1 MEQTAPQISSRPFT
15 KVVLTECPKCKGP
28 LKPLQLKCSRCGHFL
43 LRITMQPKQR
53 RILDLVLMTGPGIAT
68 KIGFGGSRGAAKSRL
83 ARDLALTVAFSIPN
97 IVVFIIRRNWGDL
110 EENHVEKLKLE
121 RPELTRYYSGQR
133 QAYEFP
139 QELGNSRI
147 AFKYGDT
154 MKDIIQ
160 VGRGPECYLEIVD
173 QAEQFS
179 EDELAELNTPNR
191 WPGSAENAAKTV
203 YLFNPGGVGTQYLR
217 RVFFLKQYKENERP
231 SAFTFIQAY
240 GWDNYEWF
248 RSECSEYS
256 FEQFYSL
263 PGNDIPPCPMG
274 VYDNK
279 WLDTVP
285 ANNRFKLFVTRTTE
299 GRKMWEKPPSIRMGD
314 LFGRFDAFAGQYFA
328 GVWEEHLC
336 VLPSSLVDQIVKP
349 WWVCWMGGDRGF
361 GHHTAIYWA
370 CIGKLSPSEAWS
382 YLNIDTDWPL
392 DVVII
397 YRELVASRMA
407 EEDLGREV
415 VKMTPRP
422 ERAELRK
429 WVLGSDAQM
438 TPRFAKH
445 SIKEMIESVTEPA
458 GMPTI
463 TKAQDGPGSRVVNAR
478 ILYEMLRRTTVM
490 RGDNPPKEKPDP
502 KTVPCLFIS
511 AECPQLISSFPLLM
525 SDALEGNPDDV
536 KKEETMQDDC
546 YDGAKY
552 TCAEYL
558 GIRES
563 PPREI
568 RLREAM
574 DRADSNTQKHI
585 NMLKFN
591 HEEKQGQRRTRRR

>member
-1 MEQTAPQISSRPFT
+1 MEQVGSRRFT
-15 KVVLTECPKCKGP
+15 KVELTECPKCKGP
-28 LKPLQLKCSRCGHFL
+28 LKPLQIKCSRCGHFL
-43 LRITMQPKQR
+43 LRITLQPKQR
-53 RILDLVLMTGPGIAT
+53 KVLDMILATGEDIPT
-68 KIGFGGSRGAAKSRL
+68 KIGAGGSRGSSKSRL
-83 ARDLALTVAFSIPN
+83 ARDVALLVAFSVPN
-97 IVVFIIRRNWGDL
+97 IVVFLIRRNWGDL

-139 QELGNSRI
+139 QELGGSRI

-160 VGRGPECYLEIVD
+160 LARGPECYLEIVD

-179 EDELAELNTPNR
+179 EEELAQLNTPNR
-191 WPGSAENAAKTV
+191 WPSATAGAVKTL

-217 RVFFLKQYKENERP
+217 RVFYLRQYKDNERP
-231 SAFTFIQAY
+231 CDFAFVQMY
-240 GWDNYEWF
+240 GFDNYEWF
-248 RSECSEYS
+248 RNECPEYD
-256 FEQFYSL
+256 FESFYSL
-263 PGNDIPPCPMG
+263 PGELPPCPLG
-274 VYDNK
+274 VYDSK
-279 WLDTVP
+279 WLQGIPD
-285 ANNRFKLFVTRTTE
+285 NHRFKIFVTRTTE
-299 GRKMWEKPPSIRMGD
+299 GRKMWGKPPSIRMGD
-314 LFGRFDAFAGQYFA
+314 LFGRFDAFSGQYFA

-336 VLPSSLVDQIVKP
+336 VLPSSLVDQVVRP
-349 WWVCWMGGDRGF
+349 WWTCWMSGDRGF
-361 GHHTAIYWA
+361 GHHSAIYWF
-370 CIGKLSPSEAWS
+370 CIGKLSPSEAWT

-392 DVVII
+392 DII
-397 YRELVASRMA
+397 IVYRELVAQRLA

-415 VKMTPRP
+415 VRLTPRA
-422 ERAELRK
+422 EREELRK
-429 WVLGSDAQM
+429 WVMGSDTQI

-458 GMPTI
+458 GMPSI

-478 ILYEMLRRTTVM
+478 ILYEMLRRTCVM
-490 RGDNPPKEKPDP
+490 RSENPPKEKPDP

-525 SDALEGNPDDV
+525 SDAQDGNPDDV
-536 KKEETMQDDC
+536 KKTEEMEDDC
-546 YDGAKY
+546 YDGCKY
-552 TCAEYL
+552 GTAEYL
-558 GIRES
+558 SIRES

-574 DRADSNTQKHI
+574 DRADSNTQKNI

-591 HEEKQGQRRTRRR
+591 HEEKQAQRRTRRR

>member
-1 MEQTAPQISSRPFT
+1 MEQVGSRRFT
-15 KVVLTECPKCKGP
+15 KVELTECPKCKGT
-28 LKPLQLKCSRCGHFL
+28 LKPLQIKCSRCGHFI

-53 RILDLVLMTGPGIAT
+53 RLLDMLQAIGPTVPT
-68 KIGFGGSRGAAKSRL
+68 KIGFGGARGSSKSRT
-83 ARDLALTVAFSIPN
+83 ARDVALVTAFSIPN
-97 IVVFIIRRNWGDL
+97 IVVFLIRRNWGDL

-121 RPELTRYYSGQR
+121 RPELNRYYSGQR

-139 QELGNSRI
+139 QELGGSRI

-160 VGRGPECYLEIVD
+160 VGRGPECYLEIID

-179 EDELAELNTPNR
+179 EEEMAELNTPNR
-191 WPGSAENAAKTV
+191 WPGAPPGAVKTL

-217 RVFFLKQYKENERP
+217 RVFFLKQYKDNERP
-231 SAFTFIQAY
+231 GDYAFIQAY
-240 GWDNYEWF
+240 GWENFEWF
-248 RSECSEYS
+248 RSECPEYS
-256 FEQFYSL
+256 FEEFYAL
-263 PGNDIPPCPMG
+263 PGNEIPACPTG
-274 VYDNK
+274 VYDNR
-279 WLDTVP
+279 WLETIPD
-285 ANNRFKLFVTRTTE
+285 NNRFKIFVTRTTE
-299 GRKMWEKPPSIRMGD
+299 GRKMWAKPASIRMGD

-336 VLPSSLVDQIVKP
+336 VLPSSLVDQIVRP
-349 WWVCWMGGDRGF
+349 WWVCWLGGDRGY

-370 CIGKLSPSEAWS
+370 CIGKLSPSEAWT

-392 DVVII
+392 DIVII
-397 YRELVASRMA
+397 YRELVAHRMA

-445 SIKEMIESVTEPA
+445 SIKEMIEVVTEPA
-458 GMPTI
+458 GMPSI

-478 ILYEMLRRTTVM
+478 ILYEMLRRTSVM
-490 RGDNPPKEKPDP
+490 RSENPPKDKPDP
-502 KTVPCLFIS
+502 KTVPCLFVS

-558 GIRES
+558 SIRES

-574 DRADSNTQKHI
+574 DRADSNTQKNI

-591 HEEKQGQRRTRRR
+591 HEEKQAQRRTRRR